1 MKKDILALS
10 LLICFAACYGSHEP
24 ATVNDSNTPLHL
36 LKPVYEVPYGV
47 PTASDIKSSV
57 DKVKAFIESAT
68 PMAMVDEDHLQ
79 QGTFRLTSYEW
90 GVTYQAM
97 LAAGRRMSDASY
109 TRYATDRMRFLAEQY
124 PHFKSMYEQKG
135 QTDPQMRSVVHPQAL
150 DDAGAVCTAM
160 IKAQLADS
168 TLALLPLIENYVDY
182 IMYHEYR
189 LSDGTFARRRPL
201 VDAVWLD
208 DMFMGIPALAWY
220 GRLEGGQPYY
230 DEAVRQVRLFAQK
243 MWVEEK
249 QLFRHGWVASM
260 AEHPSFHWARANG
273 WAILTLTEVLDALPE
288 DYPDR
293 DFVLQ
298 LLQKHAYGL
307 LQYQSS
313 EGFWHQLIDRS
324 DSYLETSATAIY
336 AYCIAHGICEGWLD
350 ALVCGPSVLLAWNA
364 VSTKITADGQVEGTC
379 VGTGM
384 GFDPAFY
391 YYRPVH
397 ALAAHGYGPV
407 IMAGA
412 EVCRLLECFHPQMN
426 DSAVQFY
433 TEDYS
438 DKGPIFSLP

>member
-10 LLICFAACYGSHEP
+10 LLICFAACNGSHEP
-24 ATVNDSNTPLHL
+24 AAVNDSNTPLHL

-57 DKVKAFIESAT
+57 DKVKVFIESAT